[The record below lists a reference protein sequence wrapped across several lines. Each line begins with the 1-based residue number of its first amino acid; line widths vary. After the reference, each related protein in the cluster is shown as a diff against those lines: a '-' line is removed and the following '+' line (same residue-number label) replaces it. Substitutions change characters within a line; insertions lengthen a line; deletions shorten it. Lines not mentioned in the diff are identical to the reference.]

1 MAITNLDRRTS
12 RLEDSLEHLR
22 LQKAK
27 EERDAWRQANSE
39 RLKWEMFLRAHG
51 PDSVEVTEEDLEKA
65 DDPETKEEIKAEL
78 AFKKLCQQV
87 LSHYDG
93 WIVNYEGMD
102 ETEKAFAYL
111 LECFHIYEPTYDLFR
126 LDLDHWECKLDLKP
140 ELSFVEEIKAIDE
153 HVGNTEWREVCYLQE
168 NQDAMMERA
177 FEYEEDRRARYL
189 RYKAEH
195 PEDED

>member
-1 MAITNLDRRTS
+1 MALTNLFNRAS
-12 RLEDSLEHLR
+12 KLEASLKHLR
-22 LQKAK
+22 LQKAE
-27 EERDAWRQANSE
+27 EEREAWRQANCE
-39 RLKWEMFLRAHG
+39 RLQWEMFLRNHG
-51 PDSVEVTEEDLEKA
+51 PESVEVTEEDLEKTS
-65 DDPETKEEIKAEL
+65 DPEGKDEIKAEL

-93 WIVNYEGMD
+93 WVVKYANMN
-102 ETEKAFAYL
+102 ETEKAIAWL
-111 LECFHIYEPTYDLFR
+111 LESLYAYRDIEDLFKM
-126 LDLDHWECKLDLKP
+126 DLDTWACKLNLGP
-140 ELSFVEEIKAIDE
+140 ELGFVEEIKAIDAY
-153 HVGNTEWREVCYLQE
+153 VGNTDWREVCYLQK

>member
-1 MAITNLDRRTS
+1 MAITNLDRRAS

-27 EERDAWRQANSE
+27 EEREAWRQANSE
-39 RLKWEMFLRAHG
+39 RLKWEMFLRVHG
-51 PDSVEVTEEDLEKA
+51 PESVEVTENDLEKTS
-65 DDPETKEEIKAEL
+65 DPDRKEEIKAEL

-93 WIVNYEGMD
+93 WVVRYDNMN
-102 ETEKAFAYL
+102 ETEKAFAWL
-111 LECFHIYEPTYDLFR
+111 LESLYAYRDIEDLFEM
-126 LDLDHWECKLDLKP
+126 DLDTWTCKLNIGS
-140 ELSFVEEIKAIDE
+140 EVGFVEEIKAIDAY
-153 HVGNTEWREVCYLQE
+153 VGNTDWREVCYLQTH
-168 NQDAMMERA
+168 QDAMMERA